1 MEGFCILW
9 AGKLVI
15 GSAVSSCAKCR
26 QETKMWTLVI
36 GTPLYL
42 VRISWFLLR
51 GEMELSQLEMISG
64 RGGAS
69 SRIATNPFRFTL
81 NSVSLRLPSIHL
93 ETPAPHQNHV
103 PSHIL
108 SIGVR
113 KLGREASEARQSK
126 PTDENQSLQ
135 MKWTKSFGSTTI
147 RQSDEMNEND
157 PRKIEDHKLPL
168 IFLDS
173 HNASPKPLL
182 RANEMTILFERGP
195 IYCFTASPENCS
207 ELHFFR
213 LAEKKSATNCL
224 GSYQAKIQWCRWR
237 NKSDQSVFWPKLE
250 AIPSQCQIWGKRGN
264 I

>member
-1 MEGFCILW
+1 MPASIKIGYLPSYTASNLVSMEGFCILW

-147 RQSDEMNEND
+147 RWNERKWPEENWGSQASLNLPRLSQCFPQAIIGGKWNENFVWE
-157 PRKIEDHKLPL
+157 RSYI
-168 IFLDS
+168 
-173 HNASPKPLL
+173 LL
-182 RANEMTILFERGP
+182 YRQ
-195 IYCFTASPENCS
+195 SW
-207 ELHFFR
+207 EL
-213 LAEKKSATNCL
+213 
-224 GSYQAKIQWCRWR
+224 
-237 NKSDQSVFWPKLE
+237 
-250 AIPSQCQIWGKRGN
+250 
-264 I
+264 

>member
-1 MEGFCILW
+1 
-9 AGKLVI
+9 
-15 GSAVSSCAKCR
+15 
-26 QETKMWTLVI
+26 
-36 GTPLYL
+36 
-42 VRISWFLLR
+42 
-51 GEMELSQLEMISG
+51 MELSQLEMISG

-93 ETPAPHQNHV
+93 ETPAPHQKHV
-103 PSHIL
+103 LSHIL

-147 RQSDEMNEND
+147 RRSDEMNEND

-195 IYCFTASPENCS
+195 IVYIALPPVLRTVLKCIFSCPGQLNKWHCRS
-207 ELHFFR
+207 V
-213 LAEKKSATNCL
+213 CL
-224 GSYQAKIQWCRWR
+224 
-237 NKSDQSVFWPKLE
+237 SVW
-250 AIPSQCQIWGKRGN
+250 AN
-264 I
+264 

>member
-1 MEGFCILW
+1 MKRQLTELWRSNLHAPSQTFALFCSPQHPHALLLGLKMPASIKIGYLPSYTASNLVSMEGFCILW

-103 PSHIL
+103 PSRIL
-108 SIGVR
+108 SIDV
-113 KLGREASEARQSK
+113 REAVKNYLA
-126 PTDENQSLQ
+126 D
-135 MKWTKSFGSTTI
+135 
-147 RQSDEMNEND
+147 
-157 PRKIEDHKLPL
+157 
-168 IFLDS
+168 
-173 HNASPKPLL
+173 
-182 RANEMTILFERGP
+182 
-195 IYCFTASPENCS
+195 
-207 ELHFFR
+207 FFR
-213 LAEKKSATNCL
+213 
-224 GSYQAKIQWCRWR
+224 
-237 NKSDQSVFWPKLE
+237 
-250 AIPSQCQIWGKRGN
+250 
-264 I
+264 

>member
-1 MEGFCILW
+1 
-9 AGKLVI
+9 
-15 GSAVSSCAKCR
+15 
-26 QETKMWTLVI
+26 
-36 GTPLYL
+36 
-42 VRISWFLLR
+42 
-51 GEMELSQLEMISG
+51 MELSQLEMISG

-147 RQSDEMNEND
+147 RWNERKWPEENWGSQASLNL
-157 PRKIEDHKLPL
+157 PRLSQCFPQAIIEGKWNNNLVWD
-168 IFLDS
+168 I
-173 HNASPKPLL
+173 A
-182 RANEMTILFERGP
+182 ILFEILR
-195 IYCFTASPENCS
+195 YCFTTSPENCS

-213 LAEKKSATNCL
+213 LA
-224 GSYQAKIQWCRWR
+224 
-237 NKSDQSVFWPKLE
+237 
-250 AIPSQCQIWGKRGN
+250 
-264 I
+264 

>member
-1 MEGFCILW
+1 MPASIKIGYLPSYTASNLVSMEGFCILW

-36 GTPLYL
+36 GTSLYL

-103 PSHIL
+103 PSHTL
-108 SIGVR
+108 SIIDVR
-113 KLGREASEARQSK
+113 KLRKKHRKHDNQSPQMKIKACRWNERKASEARQS
-126 PTDENQSLQ
+126 DNQ
-135 MKWTKSFGSTTI
+135 MKWTKMTRGKSRITSFP
-147 RQSDEMNEND
+147 QS
-157 PRKIEDHKLPL
+157 
-168 IFLDS
+168 S
-173 HNASPKPLL
+173 
-182 RANEMTILFERGP
+182 
-195 IYCFTASPENCS
+195 
-207 ELHFFR
+207 
-213 LAEKKSATNCL
+213 
-224 GSYQAKIQWCRWR
+224 
-237 NKSDQSVFWPKLE
+237 
-250 AIPSQCQIWGKRGN
+250 
-264 I
+264 

>member
-126 PTDENQSLQ
+126 PTDGNQSLQ

-157 PRKIEDHKLPL
+157 PRKIEDHKLPS
-168 IFLDS
+168 IFLGS
-173 HNASPKPLL
+173 HNASPKPSLG
-182 RANEMTILFERGP
+182 ANEMKILFERGP

-207 ELHFFR
+207 ELHLFR
-213 LAEKKSATNCL
+213 
-224 GSYQAKIQWCRWR
+224 Y
-237 NKSDQSVFWPKLE
+237 
-250 AIPSQCQIWGKRGN
+250 
-264 I
+264 